1 MSENAT
7 RLKAVLLAV
16 GIFAVGITL
25 GATYH
30 LWLPAG
36 GDKQTQAPREHRR
49 TPRMGATSERLL
61 KRYSRHLDLTEAQKA
76 EIDQILD
83 QSRELIVE
91 VRKNIGSK
99 IETVRRGTW
108 ARIRGVLTPD
118 QQEIFDELTSPAS
131 PNIILRQLRR
141 RLDLGEDQQAE
152 VSRILK
158 ENWAE
163 MRKLRRGI
171 REELKAM
178 HKDSRTEQM
187 SLLTPVQRKRS
198 NGGWDMDLSGEQ
210 RAKMEHIR
218 KKSRE
223 ATRRLF
229 QSRDEQLAYLIG
241 KTWSEIKTLLR
252 EEQVGKFE
260 EITSGIERRMRWER
274 QFRRRPGGRSFD
286 F

>member
-16 GIFAVGITL
+16 GIFAVGITV

-99 IETVRRGTW
+99 IETVRRGAW
-108 ARIRGVLTPD
+108 ARIRVVLTPD

-141 RLDLGEDQQAE
+141 RLDLGEAQQAE

-210 RAKMEHIR
+210 RAKMEQIR
-218 KKSRE
+218 KKGRE